1 MALPPGELACPKGM
15 TERGKCPLRP
25 AMRATS
31 PIGRGKLAL
40 RQIIIYQQEATMNRI
55 LIIGCSG
62 AGKSTLARQL
72 GSLTGLPVTVLKNR
86 REAAKFLEQ
95 VASGSFL

>member
-1 MALPPGELACPKGM
+1 
-15 TERGKCPLRP
+15 
-25 AMRATS
+25 
-31 PIGRGKLAL
+31 
-40 RQIIIYQQEATMNRI
+40 MNRI

-95 VASGSFL
+95 VASGSIL